1 MYFFETLDLSSPNGP
16 LKKGLYLYRRQF
28 FSLHGI
34 AQRHCETKMLMRGYN
49 QCCVKI
55 ELFVFKREQHIVSFL
70 APLGCGFCFLLMYN
84 ISFSIS

>member
-34 AQRHCETKMLMRGYN
+34 AQRHCEEDHNFDKQY
-49 QCCVKI
+49 
-55 ELFVFKREQHIVSFL
+55 S
-70 APLGCGFCFLLMYN
+70 
-84 ISFSIS
+84 

>member
-34 AQRHCETKMLMRGYN
+34 AQRHCDQEN
-49 QCCVKI
+49 
-55 ELFVFKREQHIVSFL
+55 IVAAHKVVTHL
-70 APLGCGFCFLLMYN
+70 TLGN
-84 ISFSIS
+84 TIIKH